1 MSAVARPHGF
11 TPVKRSDGLPYA
23 GVIDQYPI
31 ASGAATPIGYGDL
44 VSLDANGQ
52 LVRTVSATSGT
63 VSTISNCIGVFVG
76 CEYTEP
82 NLKYLLHSHG
92 YPGGVVAND
101 ITGYVV
107 ADPEMLF
114 EAQASGPLTQ
124 TNVGN
129 NIGLVAAAPTG
140 AGGNL
145 VSRLTLAAATA
156 AAGAG
161 AATLPFRIV
170 ALKKGPDSTPG
181 DAFTDVLVRFNFG
194 QHIYHQ
200 ANGV

>member
-11 TPVKRSDGLPYA
+11 TPVRRSDGLPYA
-23 GVIDQYPI
+23 GAFDQYPI
-31 ASGAATPIGYGDL
+31 ASGSATPIGYGDL
-44 VSLDANGQ
+44 VSLDANGR
-52 LVRTVSATSGT
+52 LVRTVSATSGA
-63 VSTISNCIGVFVG
+63 VATIANCIGVFVG

-82 NLKYLLHSHG
+82 TLKYLLHSHG
-92 YPGGVVAND
+92 YPGGINSND
-101 ITGYVV
+101 IMGYVV
-107 ADPEMLF
+107 SDPETLF
-114 EAQASGPLTQ
+114 EVQASGALTQ

-129 NIGLVAAAPTG
+129 NVGLVAAAPTG

-145 VSRLTLAAATA
+145 VSRLTLDAASA
-156 AAGAG
+156 AAGEG

-170 ALKKGPDSTPG
+170 GLKKGAESTPG
-181 DAFTDVLVRFNFG
+181 DAFTDVYVRFNFG